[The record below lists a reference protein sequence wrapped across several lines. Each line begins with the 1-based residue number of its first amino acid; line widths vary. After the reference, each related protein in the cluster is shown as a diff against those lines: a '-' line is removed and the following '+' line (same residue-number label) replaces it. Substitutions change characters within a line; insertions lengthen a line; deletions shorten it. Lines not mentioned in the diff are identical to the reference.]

1 MENHETVT
9 SNTDVL
15 VKNHKLDDTDWDY
28 RYIVY
33 CIVFIFILF
42 VRKCIVP
49 NL

>member
-28 RYIVY
+28 RYEELVSK
-33 CIVFIFILF
+33 
-42 VRKCIVP
+42 RR
-49 NL
+49 